1 MPEIGEAKA
10 KEPNELD
17 HLFIEPIATEL
28 EQMREEARK
37 KWRITYDCF
46 SAKVKGDKV
55 VCAEGYLLGRR
66 LTLLSVLR
74 GQSSRVCQD
83 CSMES
88 YPEGGSE

>member
-10 KEPNELD
+10 KESNELD
-17 HLFIEPIATEL
+17 YLFIEPLATEL
-28 EQMREEARK
+28 EQMREGARK
-37 KWRITYDCF
+37 KRRITYDCF
-46 SAKVKGDKV
+46 SAKVGGDKV